1 MNHNS
6 RYKEAWGPKPSSGD
20 PNSSNNQKNVTTIT
34 LSAI

>member
-6 RYKEAWGPKPSSGD
+6 RYKEAWGPKPSSGEQ
-20 PNSSNNQKNVTTIT
+20 NSNINPKNVTIT